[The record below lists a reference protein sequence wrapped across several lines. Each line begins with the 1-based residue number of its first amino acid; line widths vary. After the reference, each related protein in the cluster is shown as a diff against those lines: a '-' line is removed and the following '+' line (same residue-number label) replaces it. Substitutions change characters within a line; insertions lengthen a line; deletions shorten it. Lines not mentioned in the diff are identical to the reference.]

1 MARERS
7 GLWVAASAHWRLYA
21 AELLGTALLV
31 FAGLSV
37 VIFDFG
43 PGSPAA
49 VALHS
54 AFALRL
60 LTGFLFGGTGALIAT
75 SPLGRI
81 SGAHLDPVLSW
92 AFWLA
97 GSLSALDAALYSLA
111 QFVGAA
117 LGAALLPA
125 AWGGVG
131 AAVRYGATLPARA
144 WGAGPAVAGEAAA
157 TFALV
162 GGILW
167 FVGHPRLRR
176 FTPALLPPLVALL
189 VAFEAPLSG
198 TSMNPARSFG
208 PALPGDA
215 LGALWIYFLGPAA
228 GALGAALVAVRPGRV
243 HVAKV
248 AHHAHDPHGR
258 FHGPAAGSPA
268 ARLRGGRGVVD
279 HP

>member
-1 MARERS
+1 MRRGVRAM
-7 GLWVAASAHWRLYA
+7 VTAHWRSYA

-31 FAGLSV
+31 FLGLSA
-37 VIFDFG
+37 VIYDFG

-49 VALHS
+49 AALRS
-54 AFALRL
+54 PFALRL

-75 SPLGRI
+75 SPLGRL

-97 GSLSALDAALYSLA
+97 GSLGALDAALYSIA
-111 QFVGAA
+111 QFAGAA

-125 AWGGVG
+125 VWGGFG
-131 AAVRYGATLPARA
+131 AAVRYGATLPGP
-144 WGAGPAVAGEAAA
+144 GAGPWKAVGGEALT

-167 FVGHPRLRR
+167 FVGHPRLRP

-189 VAFEAPLSG
+189 VAFEAPWSG

-208 PALPGDA
+208 PALPAHA
-215 LGALWIYFLGPAA
+215 LGVLWIYCLGPAA
-228 GALGAALVAVRPGRV
+228 GAAAAALAAVRPGRI

-248 AHHAHDPHGR
+248 AHHAHDPHAR

-268 ARLRGGRGVVD
+268 ARLRRGG
-279 HP
+279 